1 MSLREHTPAPATDAD
16 LATIRS
22 DPAANEC
29 DNGVSELEAANDGSE
44 AVSGGGAS
52 KADKANKGKG
62 RFKLFPVDDHPGI
75 YRRGDPKKG
84 RYVVIVRAG
93 QGRQFKR
100 TCRTLADALR
110 VQAELR
116 LSPPTARGHDKG
128 TMPFTEYALKWVA
141 SYSGAKRGRK
151 IREHT
156 RLDFEKS
163 LKRKEFTEAFGG
175 VKLADVTI
183 DHLDDY
189 AHILEKG
196 GRKPPTVRNCF
207 LPVKLCLANAQRKGH
222 IAINPA
228 ASYIAGSAKSDD
240 GRVVRALDEAE
251 LAAVRAAIARNGNET
266 LILLIDFLWQTGLRI
281 GEALALDP
289 RHLDL
294 AGQMVAVE
302 RRIYRG
308 GFDTPKSKYGKRS
321 VPLSAEMTARLRS
334 HLENVMFDEP
344 VFQNTADRRLE
355 YSIANLWF
363 HIAMKNATVTRVDEF
378 GVEREEPLAWVT
390 LHTFRHTC
398 ASLLLRRVENGG
410 LGLNARE
417 AQHWLGHHSVAF
429 TMDTYATFF
438 EDDLPSADGFDEV
451 TARMKKAAAPTLHVV
466 EPD

>member
-1 MSLREHTPAPATDAD
+1 VNPREHNDKST
-16 LATIRS
+16 
-22 DPAANEC
+22 
-29 DNGVSELEAANDGSE
+29 EAG
-44 AVSGGGAS
+44 
-52 KADKANKGKG
+52 KADKGKG
-62 RFKLFPVDDHPGI
+62 RWQLFPLGDHPGI

-93 QGRQFKR
+93 KGRQFKR
-100 TCRTLADALR
+100 TCSTLAEALR

-116 LSPPTARGHDKG
+116 LSPPAAKGHNKG
-128 TMPFTEYALKWVA
+128 SMPFTKYALEWVA
-141 SYSGAKRGRK
+141 TYSGAKRGRK
-151 IREHT
+151 IREQT
-156 RLDFEKS
+156 RLDFESS

-175 VKLADVTI
+175 VKLADVTQ

-228 ASYIAGSAKSDD
+228 ASYIAGAAKSDD
-240 GRVVRALDEAE
+240 GRIVRSLDEAE
-251 LAAVRAAIARNGNET
+251 LAAIRACVGRSGNKT

-289 RHLDL
+289 CHIDL
-294 AGQMVAVE
+294 ARQTVSVE
-302 RRIYRG
+302 RRIYKG
-308 GFDTPKSKYGKRS
+308 SFASPKSKYGTRS
-321 VPLSAEMTARLRS
+321 VPLSVEMAGRLRN
-334 HLENVMFDEP
+334 HLRSIKQNEP
-344 VFQNTADRRLE
+344 VFQSQAGNRVS
-355 YSIANLWF
+355 YSGASRWF
-363 HIAMKNATVTRVDEF
+363 RDAKVGATVKRVDDA
-378 GVEREEPLAWVT
+378 GVEREEPLEWAT
-390 LHTFRHTC
+390 LHTLRHTC
-398 ASLLLRRVENGG
+398 ASLLLRREENGG

-438 EDDLPSADGFDEV
+438 DDDLPSADGFDEV
-451 TARMKKAAAPTLHVV
+451 VARMEKKARMKKKAARTLHVV